1 MALRI
6 RKSFKVAPGVRMT
19 VGKKSGSISVGGKGF
34 RVTKSTT
41 GRTTT
46 SAGIPGTGVGWT
58 SSSSSSST
66 QKRPAPP
73 PAHRPQPEPPQPRA
87 KRRLFP
93 WVAAAAVIILLI
105 IIL

>member
-6 RKSFKVAPGVRMT
+6 RKSFKVAPGVRVN
-19 VGKKSGSISVGGKGF
+19 VGKKSGSVSIGGRGF

-58 SSSSSSST
+58 SSKSAGRKGRAPT
-66 QKRPAPP
+66 PALMQQSATPT
-73 PAHRPQPEPPQPRA
+73 PRG
-87 KRRLFP
+87 KSRLP
-93 WVAAAAVIILLI
+93 VWLTVIAVIVLLAI
-105 IIL
+105 IF